1 VIAGQARVLGVTTE
15 LRLPPD
21 CALERPHS
29 RAGEPRN
36 TGTCPG
42 NLVTVSPRFFPV
54 TIDDSSDPRYQ
65 EEIR

>member
-1 VIAGQARVLGVTTE
+1 MSQARVLHPTSE
-15 LRLPPD
+15 LRLPPT
-21 CALERPHS
+21 ALQRQHT
-29 RAGEPRN
+29 RAGKPRN

-54 TIDDSSDPRYQ
+54 TIDDSNDPRYQ